1 MKCLEIK
8 WIIAIIILVLIIS
21 YFAFN
26 CIKEN
31 FMSSDPMLLE
41 LEVELRK
48 FFNTSSYKIND
59 GNVMDHIKMYRGN
72 KSYTLNKKKV
82 YICMKDNDGKYYD
95 KNMLIY
101 VIAHELS
108 HVLCD
113 EIGHTPKFQEI
124 FDKLLEELAAFG
136 LYNPEIPINYEYCLD
151 GDSQI

>member
-124 FDKLLEELAAFG
+124 FDKLLEELAEFG

>member
-1 MKCLEIK
+1 MRCLEIK
-8 WIIAIIILVLIIS
+8 WVIAIIILVLIIS

-41 LEVELRK
+41 LDTELRK
-48 FFNTSSYKIND
+48 FFNTSIYKIND
-59 GNVMDHIKMYRGN
+59 GNVMDNIKMYRGN

-124 FDKLLEELAAFG
+124 FDKLLEELTEFG
-136 LYNPEIPINYEYCLD
+136 LYNPEIPIDYEYCLD
-151 GDSQI
+151 GDSEI

>member
-8 WIIAIIILVLIIS
+8 WIIVIILLVLIIS
-21 YFAFN
+21 YFVFN

-31 FMSSDPMLLE
+31 FMSSDPMLVE
-41 LEVELRK
+41 LEVELRE

-124 FDKLLEELAAFG
+124 FDKLLEELTTFG
-136 LYNPEIPINYEYCLD
+136 LYNPEIPIDYEYCLD